1 MQRTTISSEYHRG
14 LSDGRNGKAP
24 NMTAYGEGDTDY
36 ADGYE
41 DGLDEWEFYDGDR

>member
-1 MQRTTISSEYHRG
+1 MSSTITSPEYHRG

-24 NMTAYGEGDTDY
+24 DMTKYGNGDTDY

-41 DGLDEWEFYDGDR
+41 DGVAEWDYYDGDR